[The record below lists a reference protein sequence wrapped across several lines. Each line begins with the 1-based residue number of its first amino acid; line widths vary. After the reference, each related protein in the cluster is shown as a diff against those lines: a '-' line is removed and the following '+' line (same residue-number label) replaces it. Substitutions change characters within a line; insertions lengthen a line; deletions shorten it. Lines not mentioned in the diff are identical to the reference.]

1 MKRMYLKR
9 KVDQFLIEWKY
20 SKEKKPLV
28 IKGPRQ
34 VGKTESI
41 LKFAEENYRNIIYI
55 NFIEE
60 PIYKAILEN
69 GPNVQEIIKNI
80 TLIDPYKRIVD
91 HETVLIFD
99 EIQDFIDIS
108 SALKFFKLDGRYDVI
123 CSGSLLG
130 INYSRIDSVS
140 TGYKT
145 DFEMT
150 SLDFE
155 EFLWAKGYAQSR
167 TELLEHMINLR
178 PLSDLQYK
186 IYKAL
191 FMDYVILGGMP
202 EVISRYINN
211 QSFEGTLENQI
222 QIIKD
227 YKEDI
232 KKYASGVDKTR
243 IMNVFNHIPVQLAK
257 ENKKF
262 QLAKVDKNARFRDYR
277 GVIEWLYEAGLINLC
292 YKLNSISLPLKG
304 NYDES
309 FYKIYM
315 KDTGLLVSM
324 LDEDSQLDLRAN
336 KNLGVYKGALYEN
349 MIAEAFDKSGL
360 ELYYYKNEQSTLEID
375 FLIRSKDDIIAIEVK
390 AKDGRSKSLKEVLNF
405 DKYPEVGKGFKLV
418 DKNIGCNGHLF
429 TFPYFISFLIKDYL
443 KTISS

>member
-1 MKRMYLKR
+1 MYLKR

-405 DKYPEVGKGFKLV
+405 DKYPEVGKGFKLA

>member
-1 MKRMYLKR
+1 MYLKR
-9 KVDQFLIEWKY
+9 KVDQFLIEWKNN
-20 SKEKKPLV
+20 KEKKPLV

-34 VGKTESI
+34 VGKTQSI
-41 LKFAEENYRNIIYI
+41 LKFTKENYQNIIYI

-60 PIYKAILEN
+60 PIYRAILD
-69 GPNVQEIIKNI
+69 GGYNVQEIIKNI
-80 TLIDPYKRIVD
+80 SRIDPYKKFID
-91 HETVLIFD
+91 YETVLIFD
-99 EIQDFIDIS
+99 EIQDFIEVS
-108 SALKFFKLDGRYDVI
+108 TALKFFHLDGRYDVI

-140 TGYKT
+140 TGHKS

-155 EFLWAKGYAQSR
+155 EFLWAKGYDQSR
-167 TELLEHMINLR
+167 IELLEHMINLK
-178 PLSDLQYK
+178 PFSKLQYK
-186 IYKAL
+186 IYKDL
-191 FMDYVILGGMP
+191 FIDYVILGGMP
-202 EVISRYINN
+202 EVISKYINN

-227 YKEDI
+227 YREDI

-243 IMNVFNHIPVQLAK
+243 IMNVFNHIPIQLAK

-277 GVIEWLYEAGLINLC
+277 GVIEWLHEAGLINIC
-292 YKLNSISLPLKG
+292 YKLNSVSLPLKG

-324 LDEDSQLDLRAN
+324 LDEESQLDLRAN

-349 MIAEAFDKSGL
+349 MMAEAFEKSGL
-360 ELYYYKNEQSTLEID
+360 ELYYYKNETSTLEID
-375 FLIRSKDDIIAIEVK
+375 FLVRSKDDIIAIEVK
-390 AKDGRSKSLKEVLNF
+390 AKDGRSKSLKALLSN
-405 DKYPEVGKGFKLV
+405 DKYPEVRKGFTLA
-418 DKNIGCNGHLF
+418 DKNIGYHEQF
-429 TFPYFISFLIKDYL
+429 YTFPYFLSFLIKDYI
-443 KTISS
+443 KSISS

>member
-1 MKRMYLKR
+1 MYLKR

-360 ELYYYKNEQSTLEID
+360 ELYYYKNE
-375 FLIRSKDDIIAIEVK
+375 
-390 AKDGRSKSLKEVLNF
+390 
-405 DKYPEVGKGFKLV
+405 
-418 DKNIGCNGHLF
+418 
-429 TFPYFISFLIKDYL
+429 
-443 KTISS
+443 

>member
-1 MKRMYLKR
+1 MYLKR

-69 GPNVQEIIKNI
+69 GHNVQEIIKNI
-80 TLIDPYKRIVD
+80 TRIDPYKRIVD

-360 ELYYYKNEQSTLEID
+360 ELYYYKNEHSTLEID